1 MEKPTNKW
9 KKTLLP
15 AALALALVVP
25 AAAYAAAQ
33 SGSGSDSA
41 NGTDSAVPLSEH
53 LPGRGL
59 FGAIKHRGGI
69 AGEIGMRLMK
79 LEGGLVH
86 RQKYM
91 ELLAEK
97 YAPETLESWKA
108 ELDEQKSLAEELKK
122 LMQDQGVRDWL
133 DSQKETIREEAKAKM
148 EELRQKLESGEI
160 TKEQLKEQLKDSGLP
175 FKRDAKGEGFAIT
188 FDFGLGTE
196 DAAALKD
203 AAEHR
208 KALTDAVEADD
219 ADAIRAALATLL
231 ADLQQRNDKLAA
243 KIEELKTKAN
253 GQTVQPKKSRDAAE
267 SAEGADESQA

>member
-1 MEKPTNKW
+1 MEKPNKW

-25 AAAYAAAQ
+25 AAVYAASQ
-33 SGSGSDSA
+33 SDSGSDPA
-41 NGTDSAVPLSEH
+41 AGADSAAPLGRH
-53 LPGRGL
+53 FPGKGL
-59 FGAIKHRGGI
+59 FGNIKHHGGI
-69 AGEIGMRLMK
+69 AGDIGKHLVK
-79 LEGGLVH
+79 FEGASVH
-86 RQKYM
+86 RQKYL

-133 DSQKETIREEAKAKM
+133 DSQRENNREEAKAKM
-148 EELRQKLESGEI
+148 EELRQKLDSGEI
-160 TKEQLKEQLKDSGLP
+160 TKEQLKERLKDSGLP
-175 FKRDAKGEGFAIT
+175 FSHDMKGEGFAVT
-188 FDFGLGTE
+188 FGFSLGTD

-208 KALTDAVEADD
+208 KALTEAVEADD
-219 ADAIRAALATLL
+219 ADTIKAALAPLL

-253 GQTVQPKKSRDAAE
+253 GQMVQPKKSRDAAE
-267 SAEGADESQA
+267 SAEGAGESQA